1 MGALVTGTGGLG
13 TYLARYF
20 VEKGIP
26 CSMYGT
32 ARQIDAMKQILD
44 VSKVKIFKGDILD
57 ADALSNAVKQSGA
70 DRIIHTAGPR
80 ATQTRKDPK
89 YCVRVHIQGTLNVLE
104 VARKVNLDRVI
115 FSSTSSVYLATKKGQ
130 QAKGPTIKEDD
141 ALVPMDHEDV
151 YASAKVSC
159 EYLGF
164 NYAKTYG
171 FGFIP
176 LRIAHVY
183 GFWPGDMGRGV
194 VVSDVARACVL
205 GESLEVDEQIAEWT
219 HYNDLAEEHYLAA
232 YSQKVKLGAFNAASG
247 KIFSLKDV
255 IAVLKKHLRTVNI
268 KVSEEAKTSRSTPSD
283 MTKAKELLGFEPKYD
298 LDRAVRE
305 LIEIW
310 KQRLRKD
317 YPIK

>member
-1 MGALVTGTGGLG
+1 MAALITGTGGLG

-20 VEKGIP
+20 VEKGVP

-32 ARQIDAMKQILD
+32 ARQIDAIKQIQD

-57 ADALSNAVKQSGA
+57 ADALSSAVKQSGA

-80 ATQTRKDPK
+80 ATQTRRDPK

-104 VARKVNLDRVI
+104 VARKANLDRVV
-115 FSSTSSVYLATKKGQ
+115 FSSTASVYLATKKGQ

-151 YASAKVSC
+151 YATAKVNC

-176 LRIAHVY
+176 FRIAHVY

-194 VVSDVARACVL
+194 VVSDMARACVL
-205 GESLEVDEQIAEWT
+205 GESLEVDEQVAEWT
-219 HYNDLAEEHYLAA
+219 HYNDLAEEHYLAT
-232 YSQKVKLGAFNAASG
+232 YSQKVKLGAFNASYG
-247 KIFSLKDV
+247 KISSLKDV
-255 IAVLKKHLRTVNI
+255 VAVLRKHFRTVGI
-268 KVSEEAKTSRSTPSD
+268 KVSDEAKTSRSTPSD

-310 KQRLRKD
+310 QQRLGKD
-317 YPIK
+317 